1 MFSFSAS
8 INTES
13 TELRKINR
21 KKFGFWCVF
30 SLSFLLDKTLS
41 FGMKHI
47 IQSLV
52 CLLVIFF
59 LFLYTNHRDNAYI
72 QFTICHCLMG
82 KVQEKD
88 RAKTLSERKY
98 FVLISYTQ
106 RDACLLQWQHLKMPC
121 KNSLTSYTLVCL
133 TVFVVVVVYFGVSVL
148 CRTRKK
154 ALIESLSVKLNR
166 FSFNV
171 HIQNHVVCICV
182 CAENSHSLNEFD
194 VQHKYGSEAV
204 KVSLLSASVL
214 LVIVVVVVAFIILFY
229 FSLSLF
235 LQKLAFHFISFQP
248 YNLSMCHAIC
258 WYL

>member
-154 ALIESLSVKLNR
+154 SVDWKFVCEVESI
-166 FSFNV
+166 F
-171 HIQNHVVCICV
+171 
-182 CAENSHSLNEFD
+182 
-194 VQHKYGSEAV
+194 VQRTHTESCCLYMCLCWKF
-204 KVSLLSASVL
+204 
-214 LVIVVVVVAFIILFY
+214 AFTQWIRRT
-229 FSLSLF
+229 
-235 LQKLAFHFISFQP
+235 A
-248 YNLSMCHAIC
+248 
-258 WYL
+258 